1 MNKVVQWTLIGLVAL
16 AGAVAAQ
23 AQVKSVTLH
32 PPRLFG
38 YFVGDVLH
46 AEVTVIVDKG
56 DDLVRASVPQPGP
69 LNDWLE
75 LIGSRFEEASVNG
88 ETAYRLYLDYQNFY
102 PALDSRSLDMPGFA
116 LTFTSGGQP
125 VTAQVP
131 SWSFLISP
139 LREVQPPARA
149 SGADYMQPDVR
160 PPHID
165 LRRERLA
172 TLVLLAAGV
181 AAFALLAYRLAWWP
195 FLGRAK
201 RPFTVAARRIRKLLG
216 SGQTET
222 GYRQALLT
230 LHRAI
235 DATAGRAVFAEDLP
249 DFIDHVP
256 AFSRLGEE
264 FNLFFR
270 SSRRVFFGDDIAGAR
285 AEFGIDAL
293 VRFCDRLVSA
303 ERRGR

>member
-1 MNKVVQWTLIGLVAL
+1 MNKVVQGTSIGLAVL
-16 AGAVAAQ
+16 AGAATAQ
-23 AQVKSVTLH
+23 AQVKSVVLH

-46 AEVTVIVDKG
+46 AEVTVTVDKD
-56 DDLVRASVPQPGP
+56 DDLVPASVPQPGP
-69 LNDWLE
+69 LNAWLE
-75 LIGSRFEEASVNG
+75 LIGSRFEESSANG
-88 ETAYRLYLDYQNFY
+88 EKAYRISLDYQNFY
-102 PALDSRSLDMPGFA
+102 PALDSRSLDVPGFA

-160 PPHID
+160 PSYIG
-165 LRRERLA
+165 LRRERLV
-172 TLVLLAAGV
+172 TLGLLAAALV
-181 AAFALLAYRLAWWP
+181 AFVILAYRLAWWP
-195 FLGRAK
+195 FPGRAK
-201 RPFTVAARRIRKLLG
+201 RPFTAAARRIRKLLG
-216 SGQTET
+216 SGQTEA
-222 GYRQALLT
+222 GYRQSLLT

-249 DFIDHVP
+249 DFIDRAP
-256 AFSRLGEE
+256 AFSRLKEE

-270 SSRRVFFGDDIAGAR
+270 SSRRVFFGDDVAGATV
-285 AEFGIDAL
+285 EFGADAL
-293 VRFCDRLVSA
+293 VRFCDRLVLA
-303 ERRGR
+303 ERGGR